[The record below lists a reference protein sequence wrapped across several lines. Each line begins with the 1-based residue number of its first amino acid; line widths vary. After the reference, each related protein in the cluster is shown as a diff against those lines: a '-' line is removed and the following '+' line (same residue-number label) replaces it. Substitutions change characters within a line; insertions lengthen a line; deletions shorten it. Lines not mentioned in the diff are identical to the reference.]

1 MDVDRS
7 GLSEE
12 HAMEWRNEY
21 GLNQLLSA
29 CWEKR
34 NNLNHAKG

>member
-7 GLSEE
+7 GLCEE
-12 HAMEWRNEY
+12 RAMERRKEY
-21 GLNQLLSA
+21 GLNQLLSG
-29 CWEKR
+29 CWEKG

>member
-12 HAMEWRNEY
+12 RAMEGRKEY
-21 GLNQLLSA
+21 GLNRLLSA
-29 CWEKR
+29 YWEKG